1 MSYKTIV
8 VHLDCGKRRSERL
21 DLALAIA
28 QEFDAALVGHF
39 AIDVMQAAMVPED
52 APELYIAE
60 RRRREK
66 CAEDAAY
73 EFDSKTTERKI
84 KAEWR
89 STIGDA
95 VGAVCSSA
103 RYADLVIVGQTDPA
117 NWESDGLPRG
127 FAADVVLDAGKPV
140 LIVPYIGHFD
150 HVGKKPLVA
159 WSAAREAAL
168 AVFESLPVL
177 QRADSVDVVSFE
189 RRRGEERQPDEFERE
204 AMSRYLGR
212 HGVKASV
219 KRDIAPDGNVGQLIL
234 SRAADAGADA
244 IVMGAYGH
252 SRLRERVLGGATRT
266 VLESMTVPVMMS
278 H

>member
-8 VHLDCGKRRSERL
+8 VHLDCSKRRSERL
-21 DLALAIA
+21 DLAVALA

-39 AIDVMQAAMVPED
+39 AIDVMQTAMVPED

-73 EFDSKTTERKI
+73 EFDSKTTERKL

-89 STIGDA
+89 STASDA

-103 RYADLVIVGQTDPA
+103 RYADLVIVGQIDPA
-117 NWESDGLPRG
+117 TWEADGVPRG
-127 FAADVVLDAGKPV
+127 FAGEVVLDAGKPV
-140 LIVPYIGHFD
+140 LIVPYLGHFSQ
-150 HVGKKPLVA
+150 VGKKPLVA
-159 WSAAREAAL
+159 WNAAREAAL

-189 RRRGEERQPDEFERE
+189 RRRSEERQPDEFERE

-212 HGVKASV
+212 HGVKASIR
-219 KRDIAPDGNVGQLIL
+219 KDFAPDVNVGDLIL

-252 SRLRERVLGGATRT
+252 SRLRERVLGGATKT

>member
-8 VHLDCGKRRSERL
+8 VHLDCGDRRRERL
-21 DLALAIA
+21 DLALTVA
-28 QEFDAALVGHF
+28 QEFDAVLVGHF
-39 AIDVMQAAMVPED
+39 AIDILQTAAVPED
-52 APELYIAE
+52 APALYLAE

-73 EFDSKTTERKI
+73 EFDRKTTEGKI
-84 KAEWR
+84 RAEWR

-103 RYADLVIVGQTDPA
+103 HYADLVIIGQTDPV

-140 LIVPYIGHFD
+140 LVVPYIGHFE
-150 HVGKKPLVA
+150 HVGRKTLVA
-159 WSAAREAAL
+159 WNAAREAAL

-189 RRRGEERQPDEFERE
+189 RRSEDRQPDDFERE

-219 KRDIAPDGNVGQLIL
+219 TKDIASGSNVGHMIL

>member
-1 MSYKTIV
+1 V
-8 VHLDCGKRRSERL
+8 LFRS
-21 DLALAIA
+21 
-28 QEFDAALVGHF
+28 
-39 AIDVMQAAMVPED
+39 
-52 APELYIAE
+52 
-60 RRRREK
+60 
-66 CAEDAAY
+66 
-73 EFDSKTTERKI
+73 
-84 KAEWR
+84 
-89 STIGDA
+89 
-95 VGAVCSSA
+95 
-103 RYADLVIVGQTDPA
+103 
-117 NWESDGLPRG
+117 
-127 FAADVVLDAGKPV
+127 ADVVLDAGKPV
-140 LIVPYIGHFD
+140 LIVPYLGHFD

-159 WSAAREAAL
+159 WNAAREAAL

-189 RRRGEERQPDEFERE
+189 RRRDEERQPDEFERE

-219 KRDIAPDGNVGQLIL
+219 KRDVVPDSNVGDLIL

-252 SRLRERVLGGATRT
+252 SRLRERVLGGATRR